1 MHQDL
6 QSPLGQGLPF
16 HMGNPGTIFK
26 PGGPR
31 VLKDF
36 KEFALRGSVLDMAIG
51 IIMGVAFGRIVT
63 SFVQDI
69 LMPPIGLLIGHRDS
83 SNLYIA
89 LSRQHYATFADAKAA
104 GVATIN
110 YGVFMDSVLNFL
122 IVAFAIFLLV
132 RQINLFR
139 HQQAEAPVPAL
150 QECPYCFS
158 MISTKATR
166 CGYCTSALS
175 AAASSGQS

>member
-1 MHQDL
+1 MHQNL
-6 QSPLGQGLPF
+6 QSPLGQDLPF

-26 PGGPR
+26 PGGPK

-36 KEFALRGSVLDMAIG
+36 KEFALRGSVMDMAIG

-83 SNLYIA
+83 SNLYFA
-89 LSRQHYATFADAKAA
+89 LSRQHYSSFADAKAA

-132 RQINLFR
+132 RQINRFR
-139 HQQAEAPVPAL
+139 HQQEEVPPPTSR
-150 QECPYCFS
+150 ECPYCFS
-158 MISTKATR
+158 SISTKATR
-166 CGYCTSALS
+166 CGHCTSALT
-175 AAASSGQS
+175 AAASSSSA

>member
-26 PGGPR
+26 PGGPK
-31 VLKDF
+31 VLNDF

-69 LMPPIGLLIGHRDS
+69 LMPPIGLVIGHRDS

-89 LSRQHYATFADAKAA
+89 LSRQHYASFAEAKAA
-104 GVATIN
+104 GVAIIN
-110 YGVFMDSVLNFL
+110 YGVFMDSILNFL
-122 IVAFAIFLLV
+122 IVAFAIFMLV
-132 RQINLFR
+132 RQINRFR
-139 HQQAEAPVPAL
+139 HQQEAAPVAASR
-150 QECPYCFS
+150 ECPYCFS
-158 MISTKATR
+158 IISSKATR
-166 CGYCTSALS
+166 CGHCTSELKTVAGS
-175 AAASSGQS
+175 